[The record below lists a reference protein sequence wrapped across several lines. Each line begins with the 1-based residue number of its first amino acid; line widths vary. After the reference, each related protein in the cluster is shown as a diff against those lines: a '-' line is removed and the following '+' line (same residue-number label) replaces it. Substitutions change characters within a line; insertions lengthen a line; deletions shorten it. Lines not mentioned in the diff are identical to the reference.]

1 MNGSLEVHFFYPCK
15 DTCTGEFCASRQSP
29 SRPYVRPL
37 VSPVWKKKGGVG
49 APPVISHTNSVDSFG
64 NSAGW
69 SGVDS
74 CRCVQRRQHGGGD
87 DAVARRP
94 GGGGEGSCAPPT
106 GSADSY
112 ACRRGAA
119 IRCFS
124 APQKPD
130 PVLCFRA
137 CAAVPVDAPPPPPPR
152 ARSAQRAVQFVQVPS
167 SSFRYL
173 TLFVTTSAVHCH
185 SMTLYLSLT
194 CVAY

>member
-1 MNGSLEVHFFYPCK
+1 MTTFKRLTVATALAPSQSIRRLKSNHCDRYRYY
-15 DTCTGEFCASRQSP
+15 CASRQSP

-119 IRCFS
+119 IGCFS

-130 PVLCFRA
+130 LVLCFRA
-137 CAAVPVDAPPPPPPR
+137 CAAVPRR
-152 ARSAQRAVQFVQVPS
+152 ATATASPGPQRAARRSDPD
-167 SSFRYL
+167 
-173 TLFVTTSAVHCH
+173 C
-185 SMTLYLSLT
+185 
-194 CVAY
+194 CVGELAA